1 MVAVLVKE
9 SIWRWLSL
17 TDISIDDLQSQ
28 RIDNLEAR
36 LTALE
41 TIVIEVRAN
50 AKLLKVM
57 AIGICALAGLNVQ
70 DMML

>member
-1 MVAVLVKE
+1 MSNEITV
-9 SIWRWLSL
+9 
-17 TDISIDDLQSQ
+17 DDLQTQ
-28 RIDNLEAR
+28 RLDNLEAR

-50 AKLLKVM
+50 AKLLKVL

>member
-1 MVAVLVKE
+1 
-9 SIWRWLSL
+9 LSNEI
-17 TDISIDDLQSQ
+17 TVDDLQTQ
-28 RIDNLEAR
+28 RLDNLEAR

-50 AKLLKVM
+50 AKLLKVL